1 MSIQP
6 RTMKSTEILCYGS
19 LNIDYVYQVKKI
31 FRPGETIESQSL
43 QTFPGG
49 KGANQSVAAARAG
62 GKVHHAGSIGED
74 GAWML
79 DKLRNDGINVNNV
92 VISKAVT
99 GHAVIQVDHE
109 GENAICLF
117 GGANLT
123 ITRADID
130 KTIKQFQAGSTLML
144 QNETSELN
152 YMLRTAACQNMFIC
166 LNPSPISDSLLTLD
180 LKDVGLLVVNEI
192 EASTLASNSSDQF
205 ATLRDRCPRAI
216 IVKTKGAF
224 GGEAMVPDSNESI
237 VYQSCKVTA
246 LDTTAAGDTF
256 LGYLVAGLS
265 QGEPLKSALDRA
277 ARAAERCV
285 TVRGAQSSI
294 PFCEQIN

>member
-1 MSIQP
+1 MSTDP
-6 RTMKSTEILCYGS
+6 KTMKSTEILCYGS
-19 LNIDYVYQVKKI
+19 LNIDYVYQVKGI
-31 FRPGETIESQSL
+31 VRPGETIESLSL

-62 GKVHHAGSIGED
+62 GRVHHAGSIGQD
-74 GAWML
+74 GAWLL
-79 DKLRNDGINVNNV
+79 DKLRNDGINVSNV

-117 GGANLT
+117 GGANQT
-123 ITRADID
+123 ITRSDID
-130 KTIKQFQAGSTLML
+130 KTIKQFKAGSTLML
-144 QNETSELN
+144 QNETSELE
-152 YMLRTAACQNMFIC
+152 YMLHTAASQDMFIC
-166 LNPSPISDSLLTLD
+166 LNPSPISDSLLSLD

-205 ATLRDRCPRAI
+205 RTLRERCPHAI
-216 IVKTKGAF
+216 IVKTKGAL
-224 GGEAMVPDSNESI
+224 GGEATVPDSNEPI
-237 VYQSCKVTA
+237 VYKSCNVTA
-246 LDTTAAGDTF
+246 VDTTAAGDTF

-265 QGEPLKSALDRA
+265 QAEPLKSALDKA

-294 PFCEQIN
+294 PFREHIN

>member
-1 MSIQP
+1 MSTHP
-6 RTMKSTEILCYGS
+6 RTMESTDILCYGS
-19 LNIDYVYQVKKI
+19 LNIDYVYQVENI
-31 FRPGETIESQSL
+31 SRPGETVKSLSL

-62 GKVHHAGSIGED
+62 GRVHHAGSIGQD

-79 DKLRNDGINVNNV
+79 DKLRNDGVNVSNV
-92 VISKAVT
+92 VISKEVT
-99 GHAVIQVDHE
+99 GHAVVQVDRE

-117 GGANLT
+117 GGANYT

-130 KTIKQFQAGSTLML
+130 KTIKQFRAGTTLMV
-144 QNETSELN
+144 QNETSELA
-152 YMLRTAACQNMFIC
+152 YMLHMAACQNMFIC

-192 EASTLASNSSDQF
+192 EASTLASKSSDQF
-205 ATLRDRCPRAI
+205 RTLRDRCPRAI
-216 IVKTKGAF
+216 IVKTRGAF
-224 GGEAMVPDSNESI
+224 GGEALVPDSNEPI
-237 VYQSCKVTA
+237 AYQSCNVTA
-246 LDTTAAGDTF
+246 VDTTAAGDTF

-265 QGEPLKSALDRA
+265 QGEPLKSTMDWA
-277 ARAAERCV
+277 ARAAARCV

-294 PFCEQIN
+294 PYREHIN

>member
-1 MSIQP
+1 MP
-6 RTMKSTEILCYGS
+6 TNFRTMRSTEILCYGS

-62 GKVHHAGSIGED
+62 GRVHHAGSIGKD
-74 GAWML
+74 GEWML
-79 DKLRNDGINVNNV
+79 DKLRNEGINVSNV

-117 GGANLT
+117 GGANQT
-123 ITRADID
+123 ITRSDID
-130 KTIKQFQAGSTLML
+130 KTIKQFKAGSTLMV
-144 QNETSELN
+144 QNETSELA
-152 YMLRTAACQNMFIC
+152 YMLQTAARHNMFIC
-166 LNPSPISDSLLTLD
+166 LNPSPISESLLTLD

-192 EASTLASNSSDQF
+192 EASTLAPNSSDQLR
-205 ATLRDRCPRAI
+205 TLRDRCPRAI

-224 GGEAMVPDSNESI
+224 GGEAMVPDANDPI
-237 VYQSCKVTA
+237 VYQSRKVKA
-246 LDTTAAGDTF
+246 VDTTAAGDTF

-265 QGEPLKSALDRA
+265 QSEPLESTLHKA
-277 ARAAERCV
+277 ARAAEHCV
-285 TVRGAQSSI
+285 TLKGAQSSI
-294 PFCEQIN
+294 PFHEQIN